1 MILVC
6 VVISDL
12 YLFEEIVL
20 LNIYFIYFKNFI
32 LSLIDKVRTA
42 TWSLALFIWN
52 VAPVVYIAFN
62 RLSPLT
68 PGIIDMSDIIIHSFD
83 HDKWSSVLQ
92 LIKDKSKN
100 LQKILKYFSGT
111 TNSCA

>member
-12 YLFEEIVL
+12 YLFEEIIL
-20 LNIYFIYFKNFI
+20 LNIYFILFKNFI

-52 VAPVVYIAFN
+52 VAPVV
-62 RLSPLT
+62 
-68 PGIIDMSDIIIHSFD
+68 
-83 HDKWSSVLQ
+83 
-92 LIKDKSKN
+92 
-100 LQKILKYFSGT
+100 
-111 TNSCA
+111 